1 MAVIPMDNQ
10 DKLNYQ
16 LINAAHFFQNDYQD
30 RGMVKWQGYFLSDHT
45 EDVGKYSKNRL
56 DNVKRQDYEEM
67 SEKAIS
73 QYLLKAFDQH
83 FRVTIQLRNHN
94 KEGISS
100 PLYHGQVLGFQDNSV
115 VLSNNSQLF
124 PIHDILYVE

>member
-1 MAVIPMDNQ
+1 
-10 DKLNYQ
+10 
-16 LINAAHFFQNDYQD
+16 
-30 RGMVKWQGYFLSDHT
+30 MVKWQGYFLSDHT